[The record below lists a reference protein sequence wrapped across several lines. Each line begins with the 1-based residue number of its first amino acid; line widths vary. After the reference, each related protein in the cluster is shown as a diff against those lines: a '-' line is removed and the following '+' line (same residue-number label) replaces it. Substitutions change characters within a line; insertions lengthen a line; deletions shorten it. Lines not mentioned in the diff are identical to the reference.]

1 MANLSEN
8 KLILIFALSGVV
20 LSGLAFGGVYWAR
33 GKIDEEKATI
43 ETLETKIQK
52 AAAKK
57 ARIPKDEEAVIVL
70 RENLKEYVKIL
81 PEAAELNDFARTVT
95 SFAKSSGIALK
106 TLTPGKGGRSKGAFS
121 KFTYKMNFSGTLWQF
136 MKFMNA
142 FESYKRFVRV
152 TNFKI
157 TAGKRGKGVLG
168 DIFHAYS
175 MTIETFVYNKK
186 AGKKQ
191 VPIPDYARKK
201 ARLREKIFKERASI
215 NIDEYVFK
223 GKRSRRDIFVDPRPD
238 VLGVEGSGAVGRLP
252 RKEQEEILKGLLN
265 QVAQIRELKKRA
277 RETKVVLERF
287 EFSRKASKLLV
298 KIKEKILEVQE
309 KELLTDQSISYRF
322 QREVRD
328 VIDAME
334 KKGKEKSVGLTMS
347 ELNTIRRYL
356 EDSLIEGRLDDAVD
370 KFSEVEQHLVFPSRD
385 PRKEVAGRIQ
395 ALYKKARVGQEFS
408 RLKLDITGTIVI
420 GRGLSTAIVNG
431 KTFQEGDPLDADLFL
446 KKVGEEWC
454 EFLFKGVAIRK
465 RVR

>member
-33 GKIDEEKATI
+33 GKIDEEKNSI
-43 ETLETKIQK
+43 ENLETKIKK

-70 RENLKEYVKIL
+70 RENLREYVKIL

-95 SFAKSSGIALK
+95 SFVKSSGIALK
-106 TLTPGKGGRSKGAFS
+106 TLTPGKGGKSKGVFS
-121 KFTYKMNFSGTLWQF
+121 KYTYKMNFTGNLWQF

-152 TNFKI
+152 TSFRL
-157 TAGKRGKGVLG
+157 TAGKRGKGVIG
-168 DIFHAYS
+168 DINHGYS

-186 AGKKQ
+186 AGKKP
-191 VPIPDYARKK
+191 VPIPDYSKK
-201 ARLREKIFKERASI
+201 KSRLREKIFKERASI

-238 VLGVEGSGAVGRLP
+238 VLGVEGAGAVGRLP
-252 RKEQEEILKGLLN
+252 RKEQEEILKDLLG
-265 QVAQIRELKKRA
+265 QVAHIRELKRRA

-287 EFSRKASKLLV
+287 EFSRKASKMLIKV
-298 KIKEKILEVQE
+298 KEKILEVQE

-328 VIDAME
+328 AIDAME
-334 KKGKEKSVGLTMS
+334 KKGKEKAVGLRMD

-356 EDSLIEGRLDDAVD
+356 EDALIDGRLDDAVD
-370 KFSEVEQHLVFPSRD
+370 KFSEVEQHLIFPTQD
-385 PRKEVAGRIQ
+385 PRRGVAGRIRT
-395 ALYKKARVGQEFS
+395 LYKKARVGQEFS
-408 RLKLDITGTIVI
+408 RIKLEITGTIVI
-420 GRGLSTAIVNG
+420 GKGLSTAIVNG
-431 KTFQEGDPLDADLFL
+431 KTFQEGDPIDADLFL